1 MPFLAEWIILETKER
16 NTLEKVEPIRTKEK
30 LEEMKQVLRKKG
42 EKYYILFLVGIN
54 TSLRVSDLRTL
65 TVGRFIHLDDEEENP
80 EFLKLREQKTKKKKI
95 WYINPVIQ
103 KEVTEYAKKYGL
115 TEADYLCPSKK
126 DKSSPIGRVQFY
138 RIIHEAGE
146 EIGLDNLGTHTC
158 RKTFGYFHYQAYK
171 DIAILQKLY
180 NHSSPS
186 ITLEYLCINE
196 DMIKE
201 SLKDFVL

>member
-1 MPFLAEWIILETKER
+1 M
-16 NTLEKVEPIRTKEK
+16 EKVEPIRTREK
-30 LEEMKQVLRKKG
+30 LEAMKSILRAKN

-65 TVGRFIHLDDEEENP
+65 TVGKFIHLNDEEENP
-80 EFLKLREQKTKKKKI
+80 EFLKLREQKTKKKKV

-103 KEVTEYAKKYGL
+103 EEVRQYAIRNKL
-115 TEADYLCPSKK
+115 TENDYLCPSKK
-126 DKSSPIGRVQFY
+126 DKTKPIGRVQFY
-138 RIIHEAGE
+138 RIMHEAGE
-146 EIGLDNLGTHTC
+146 SIGLHNLGTHTC
-158 RKTFGYFHYQAYK
+158 RKTFGYFHYQTYK

-180 NHSSPS
+180 NHSAPS
-186 ITLEYLCINE
+186 ITLEYLCIND